1 MIIDVPS
8 DYRENFRKGEKVEGH
23 ILRELE
29 NNVVLMRLKGRTV
42 LVASEIVLRT
52 GMRLALIVKKT
63 SPRLELERYRAN
75 PKTATESPISIT
87 A

>member
-8 DYRENFRKGEKVEGH
+8 DYRDEFREGEKVEGH

-29 NNVVLMRLKGRTV
+29 KNKVLMRLKGRTV
-42 LVASEIVLRT
+42 LVASELALRT
-52 GMRLALIVKKT
+52 GMKLMLIVKKT
-63 SPRLELERYRAN
+63 APRLELERYRSN
-75 PKTATESPISIT
+75 SKPTTDPPISIT